1 MHPFKF
7 YVESSLVKKCSPD
20 PGEAKAMMS
29 RSIKRLEYITAQK
42 IDENNA
48 SFLFEDIY
56 EAMRE
61 SIHGIMVKRG
71 YNPYSHEATVAFL
84 EEFYRNF
91 FGEKLVADFNRYRI
105 MRNNIMYRASY
116 VNEEETK
123 KALISAEK
131 FVEKADSVLKSGL

>member
-1 MHPFKF
+1 MMHPFKF

-29 RSIKRLEYITAQK
+29 RAMKRLEYITAQK

-71 YNPYSHEATVAFL
+71 YKPYSHEATVAFL

-91 FGEKLVADFNRYRI
+91 FGEKLVADFNRCI
-105 MRNNIMYRASY
+105 IA
-116 VNEEETK
+116 
-123 KALISAEK
+123 I
-131 FVEKADSVLKSGL
+131 

>member
-1 MHPFKF
+1 MHPFTF
-7 YVESSLVKKCSPD
+7 YVESSLVKKCSSD

-29 RSIKRLEYITAQK
+29 RAIKRLEYINTQK

-61 SIHGIMVKRG
+61 STHSLMVKSG
-71 YNPYSHEATVAFL
+71 YKPYSHEATVAFL

-123 KALISAEK
+123 KALLSAEK
-131 FVEKADSVLKSGL
+131 FVEKATSVLKSGL

>member
-1 MHPFKF
+1 MHPFNF
-7 YVESSLVKKCSPD
+7 YVDSALVKECSSD
-20 PGEAKAMMS
+20 SGEAKALMY
-29 RSIKRLEYITAQK
+29 RAIKRLEYIKAQK

-48 SFLFEDIY
+48 SFLFEDIH

-61 SIHGIMVKRG
+61 SVHSIMVKRG
-71 YNPYSHEATVAFL
+71 YKPYSHEATVAFL

-91 FGEKLVADFNRYRI
+91 FGEKLVSEFNRYRI

-116 VNEEETK
+116 VNEEEIK

-131 FVEKADSVLKSGL
+131 FVEKADNFLKTGL